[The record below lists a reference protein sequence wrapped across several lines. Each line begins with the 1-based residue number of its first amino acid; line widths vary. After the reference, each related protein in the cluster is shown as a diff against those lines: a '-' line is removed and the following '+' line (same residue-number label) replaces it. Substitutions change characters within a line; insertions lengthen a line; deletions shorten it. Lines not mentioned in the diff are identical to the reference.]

1 MVFSS
6 FVSEQQNALKGK
18 HLTLKQTSEV
28 RGWFNTPLGEL
39 INLNASFNLMP
50 NSQEPS
56 LNIKYHYDRAKP
68 FVMWK

>member
-1 MVFSS
+1 MPFSS
-6 FVSEQQNALKGK
+6 SVSEQQSTVKGK

-28 RGWFNTPLGEL
+28 RVWFNTPLGEL
-39 INLNASFNLMP
+39 INSNASFNFVP

-56 LNIKYHYDRAKP
+56 LNIKYHYDRAKS